1 MKDRRI
7 NIYIYA
13 AMLIG
18 ALVIGG
24 NIIGYAFTG
33 AITLLS
39 FVFLCESVPGLKW
52 LVAKTSHLLDIIF
65 FAFALY
71 SKVHFGVSIAMA
83 LLFATIG
90 YTLLYAPYVRE
101 TYARP
106 KTDKR

>member
-7 NIYIYA
+7 NLVIYGG
-13 AMLIG
+13 MLVF

-33 AITLLS
+33 AVTLLS

-52 LVAKTSHLLDIIF
+52 VVAKTSHLLDIIF
-65 FAFALY
+65 FAFAVY

-83 LLFATIG
+83 LLFATVG

-101 TYARP
+101 TYG
-106 KTDKR
+106 K

>member
-1 MKDRRI
+1 MKDRRV
-7 NIYIYA
+7 NLYIYVGIFI
-13 AMLIG
+13 M
-18 ALVIGG
+18 ALFIGG

-33 AITLLS
+33 LITLAS

-52 LVAKTSHLLDIIF
+52 FVAKTSHIVDIMLF
-65 FAFALY
+65 CFAVY

-101 TYARP
+101 TYG
-106 KTDKR
+106 K

>member
-7 NIYIYA
+7 NLYIYVGIFI
-13 AMLIG
+13 M
-18 ALVIGG
+18 ALFIGG

-33 AITLLS
+33 LITLAS

-52 LVAKTSHLLDIIF
+52 FVAKTSHIVDIMLF
-65 FAFALY
+65 CFAVY

-101 TYARP
+101 TYG
-106 KTDKR
+106 K